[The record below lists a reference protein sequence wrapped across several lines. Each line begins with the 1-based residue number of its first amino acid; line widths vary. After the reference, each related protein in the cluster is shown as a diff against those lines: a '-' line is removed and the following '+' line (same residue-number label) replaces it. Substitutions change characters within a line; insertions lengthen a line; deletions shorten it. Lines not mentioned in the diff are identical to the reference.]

1 MSYNSNLTRLN
12 TLRKIF
18 VHAWTCNLICVLL
31 TLKSQMQNVFSFNTS
46 VSYQSST
53 IQGIKMFLYMF
64 RNKYQITWDVTLR
77 DEISIEFLHYK
88 QYYQNQNISKIISIS
103 VTKS

>member
-12 TLRKIF
+12 TLRKTF

-53 IQGIKMFLYMF
+53 IQGIKFFSICLE
-64 RNKYQITWDVTLR
+64 RNIRFKYLDPAMKTV
-77 DEISIEFLHYK
+77 S
-88 QYYQNQNISKIISIS
+88 S
-103 VTKS
+103 

>member
-31 TLKSQMQNVFSFNTS
+31 TFKSQMHYVFTFNTS
-46 VSYQSST
+46 VSYQPST

-64 RNKYQITWDVTLR
+64 RNQYNVLRTLSYR
-77 DEISIEFLHYK
+77 VDILILQYK
-88 QYYQNQNISKIISIS
+88 QYHQYQNIFKIISVS
-103 VTKS
+103 VANH